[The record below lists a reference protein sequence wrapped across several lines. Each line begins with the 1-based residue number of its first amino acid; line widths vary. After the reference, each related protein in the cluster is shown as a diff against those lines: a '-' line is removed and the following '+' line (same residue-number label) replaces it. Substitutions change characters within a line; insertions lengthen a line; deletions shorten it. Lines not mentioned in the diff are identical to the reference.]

1 MQELTK
7 KFFQPDNTK
16 VFLLDVMNS
25 SVTPWVMILSQI
37 NKKDPYENA
46 VEMRAKVMNYLE
58 SLHRTLKYFSYDKT
72 KKVGTFWDYI
82 HNNEKS
88 RLMGVNYVLREMRN
102 KYTTAD
108 YHIIYAAML
117 EPLMTV
123 HSLYG
128 GAN

>member
-58 SLHRTLKYFSYDKT
+58 SLHRTLKYFS
-72 KKVGTFWDYI
+72 
-82 HNNEKS
+82 
-88 RLMGVNYVLREMRN
+88 
-102 KYTTAD
+102 
-108 YHIIYAAML
+108 
-117 EPLMTV
+117 
-123 HSLYG
+123 
-128 GAN
+128 

>member
-1 MQELTK
+1 VEEDIL
-7 KFFQPDNTK
+7 NG
-16 VFLLDVMNS
+16 S
-25 SVTPWVMILSQI
+25 APWIKILSKI
-37 NKKDPYENA
+37 NKKDPAQNA
-46 VEMRAKVMNYLE
+46 AELRSMMLGYLE
-58 SLHRTLKYFSYDKT
+58 SLHSTLKYFTYGKD